1 MSGTAKQ
8 SDTEQQTQKDT
19 PSALPAT
26 HVTMLGIS
34 IAGIL
39 QAGGTWP
46 PVGTIQRTASETQ
59 RRNAMPA
66 ICTTRGGNGISVED
80 LTALSVDELK
90 ALCNKQ
96 NFRESMASKNL
107 GHCLTVTNP
116 NVSYSLQ
123 KNLRSL
129 SDQQRDAK
137 IHELR
142 NRLHKLLRDSK
153 TGKSYYEQRINVTKQ
168 LYFLT
173 GYHGYNRY

>member
-1 MSGTAKQ
+1 MSGTAKR

-34 IAGIL
+34 IAGIS

-46 PVGTIQRTASETQ
+46 PVGTTQRTASVTQ
-59 RRNAMPA
+59 PHSALPA
-66 ICTTRGGNGISVED
+66 ICTTKEGNGISVED
-80 LTALSVDELK
+80 LTALSPDELK

-96 NFRESMASKNL
+96 NFRESLASKNL

-153 TGKSYYEQRINVTKQ
+153 TGKSYYEQRIHVTKQ

-173 GYHGYNRY
+173 GYHGYNRF